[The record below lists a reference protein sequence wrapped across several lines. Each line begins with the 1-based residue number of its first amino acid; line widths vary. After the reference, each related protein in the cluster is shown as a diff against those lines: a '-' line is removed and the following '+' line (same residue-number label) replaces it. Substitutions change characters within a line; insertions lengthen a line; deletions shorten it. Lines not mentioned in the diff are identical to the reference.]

1 MFVVKVLILG
11 ANGQIAR
18 VTTTLLLQNPDV
30 RLTLYLRRADR
41 LRSFPQ
47 ERLIS
52 IVEADVLDEAAL
64 TAAMIGQDVVYANL
78 AGALKQQ
85 AETIVRAMHAAG
97 VARLIFVTS
106 MGIYNEVPGDRYGS
120 VLDPYRDAA
129 AVIEASGLDY
139 TLLRPAWLNDKN
151 EVAYATTRKGEPFE
165 AANATVSRR
174 SVADLVVRLATTP
187 ELELRQSLGVH
198 RAVGAHPDM

>member
-1 MFVVKVLILG
+1 MVKVLILG